1 MIMRNIVLAL
11 CLFVCTIS
19 LAQGADEG
27 RISIRALIPDRI
39 ILSADADRQLETKM
53 QQLLTNNGFADNQ
66 YAVRFVLTAKV
77 DITSKDVVPSTP
89 PRISEKLDVTFFV
102 GDVVENKVYASTT
115 LNLLGIGINENK
127 ACISAI
133 NNIKTDNPKF
143 KEMLEQA
150 KVKIIGY
157 YTNSCNEQ
165 ITRAQTL
172 TAIGQYDEAIANM
185 MSVPNICSDCFY
197 QCQQAAV
204 SIYQQK
210 IDAFGRQQLEK
221 ARNAWIKNPNVDG
234 AEEVV
239 SIINKISP
247 ASSVFADVEKLRS
260 EISAKLTAD
269 DQRELERQE
278 REWNLKVQAYKDGQT
293 NKQAII
299 KACREV
305 GVTWA
310 KNQPKDITRT
320 IIRGWW

>member
-27 RISIRALIPDRI
+27 RISIRALIPDGI

-89 PRISEKLDVTFFV
+89 PRIS
-102 GDVVENKVYASTT
+102 ASTT